1 MGKADEKVN
10 SNIAEVSKTL
20 HGIDKV
26 MKQCIEILSNI
37 AALHMYSYHQQILQ
51 DSFITY
57 LNEPTIN
64 KQGTKQ
70 NKKLQSK
77 IIVFYKDIY
86 RLLTVVVLIY
96 VKPEVNARVFITI
109 VFALHCF

>member
-37 AALHMYSYHQQILQ
+37 AALRMYSYHQ
-51 DSFITY
+51 
-57 LNEPTIN
+57 
-64 KQGTKQ
+64 
-70 NKKLQSK
+70 
-77 IIVFYKDIY
+77 
-86 RLLTVVVLIY
+86 
-96 VKPEVNARVFITI
+96 
-109 VFALHCF
+109 

>member
-1 MGKADEKVN
+1 MGKADEEVN

-20 HGIDKV
+20 DGIDKV
-26 MKQCIEILSNI
+26 MKQCTEILSNT
-37 AALHMYSYHQQILQ
+37 AALRMYNYHQQMPQ
-51 DSFITY
+51 GSYITY
-57 LNEPTIN
+57 LNEPAIN
-64 KQGTKQ
+64 KQGTRQ

-86 RLLTVVVLIY
+86 RLLTVVVLVY